1 MQIIGL
7 LKAKNPQAAVMQ
19 LIQNFPDPTIQNL
32 VKMAQM
38 GDQQGILQFAQTY
51 FGRMGRNF
59 NSEMSEFMNMINKL

>member
-1 MQIIGL
+1 
-7 LKAKNPQAAVMQ
+7 MQ